1 MLPTVPFPPISLD
14 DYREPA
20 GDEAVERLR
29 EAARPLQGARLLQIN
44 STAFGGGV
52 SELLLTQMGLLR
64 DLGIEAEWRLIEGS
78 DPFFAVTKAVHNGLQ
93 GMDVPWTHDMET
105 TYLDRLRAN
114 TPAFPDDHDYVVI
127 HDPQPCALLALLEE
141 EGRRRGA
148 WIWRCHIDT
157 STPTEAIWDFFVPYI
172 DRYDA
177 AVFTAKEYA
186 RDGIEGPALAFIP
199 PTIDPLSAKN
209 GPVDDAKQADVA
221 RRFGVDRNRPIVT
234 QVSRFDPWKDPLG
247 VIDAFR
253 IVQGSVPDA
262 QLVMIGS
269 MADDD
274 PEGSEFLSETQR
286 HAGDDPDIH
295 LLTNLDGVGN
305 AEVNAI
311 QRTSTVIVQKSLREG
326 FGLVVAEGMWK
337 RKPVVGGNVGGIR
350 LQIDDGTSGYI
361 VDSVE
366 ACADRITH
374 LIRDPDARARIGEAA
389 HDRVRDHFLTLRELE
404 DYLRLM
410 NSLS

>member
-14 DYREPA
+14 DYRGPA
-20 GDEAVERLR
+20 GDEAVESLR
-29 EAARPLQGARLLQIN
+29 EAARPFKGARLLQVN

-64 DLGIEAEWRLIEGS
+64 DLGIDAEWRLIDGS

-93 GMDVPWTHDMET
+93 GMDVAWTREMET
-105 TYLDRLRAN
+105 TYLDGLRAN
-114 TPAFPDDHDYVVI
+114 VPAFPDDHDFVFI
-127 HDPQPCALLALLEE
+127 HDPQPCAILALLED
-141 EGRRRGA
+141 EGRRQGT

-157 STPTEAIWDFFVPYI
+157 SAPREDVWDFFVPYI

-177 AVFTAKEYA
+177 AVFTAKEYVHA
-186 RDGIEGPALAFIP
+186 GIEGPSLAFIA

-209 GPVDDAKQADVA
+209 GPIDASAQDDIA
-221 RRFGVDRNRPIVT
+221 RRFGIDRERPIIV

-253 IVQGSVPDA
+253 LVQESVPNA

-274 PEGSEFLSETQR
+274 PEGAEFLARTRR
-286 HAGDDPDIH
+286 HADDDPDIH

-305 AEVNAI
+305 DEVNAI
-311 QRTSTVIVQKSLREG
+311 QRLSTVIVQKSLREG

-337 RKPVVGGNVGGIR
+337 RKPVVGGNVGGIK
-350 LQIDDGTSGYI
+350 LQIDDGESGYL
-361 VDSVE
+361 VDSVRE
-366 ACADRITH
+366 CADRITH
-374 LIRDPDARARIGEAA
+374 LIQHPDERDRLGEAA

-404 DYLRLM
+404 DYLRLIAP
-410 NSLS
+410 SP

>member
-29 EAARPLQGARLLQIN
+29 EAARPLRGARLLQVN

-52 SELLLTQMGLLR
+52 SELLLTQMGMLR
-64 DLGIEAEWRLIEGS
+64 DLGIDAEWRLIDGS
-78 DPFFAVTKAVHNGLQ
+78 NPFFAVTKAAHNGLQ
-93 GMDVPWTHDMET
+93 GMDVPWTRQMES

-114 TPAFPDDHDYVVI
+114 VPEFPNDHDYAII
-127 HDPQPCALLALLEE
+127 HDPQPCAIPALLEE
-141 EGRRRGA
+141 EGRRRGK

-157 STPTEAIWDFFVPYI
+157 SVPRRRVWDFFVPYI

-177 AVFTAKEYA
+177 AVFTAEAYA
-186 RDGIEGPALAFIP
+186 GRGIDGPALAFFT
-199 PTIDPLSAKN
+199 PTIDPLSDKN
-209 GPVDDAKQADVA
+209 RPVDGSTQAAVA
-221 RRFGVDRNRPIVT
+221 GRFGIDRDRPVIT
-234 QVSRFDPWKDPLG
+234 QVSRFDPWKDPAG

-253 IVQGSVPDA
+253 LVQASVPGA

-274 PEGSEFLSETQR
+274 PEGTEFLAKTR
-286 HAGDDPDIH
+286 LHAADDPDIH

-311 QRTSTVIVQKSLREG
+311 QRVSTVIVQKSLREG

-337 RKPVVGGNVGGIR
+337 NKPVVGGNVGGIR
-350 LQIDDGTSGYI
+350 LQIDDGTTGYL
-361 VDSVE
+361 VDSVQD
-366 ACADRITH
+366 CADRIMQLIGDPGECARLGAAAH
-374 LIRDPDARARIGEAA
+374 ARIRDR
-389 HDRVRDHFLTLRELE
+389 FLTLREVE

-410 NSLS
+410 TSLP